1 MKDAPTPLRPALTG
15 LGFLVLVLALLT
27 FGPAGTLDY
36 VEGWAFLSVFFV
48 SCLAI
53 TLYLA
58 KKDPKLLQRRTRG
71 GPTAEKEP
79 RQKII
84 LVLANIGFASTIV
97 VPALDHRHSW
107 SRVPTPV
114 VVLGDA
120 LVALGFTIV
129 FLVFRENTFASAVIE
144 VADEQAVVD
153 RGPYAL
159 VRHPM
164 YAGALLLLAGTPLA
178 LGSFWGLLS
187 FVPLACTIVWRLLD
201 EERFLSG
208 HLPGYSAYLAKTRYR
223 LIPRVW

>member
-1 MKDAPTPLRPALTG
+1 MGVPVGVLRLLPGDHALSGEKGPEAPA
-15 LGFLVLVLALLT
+15 A
-27 FGPAGTLDY
+27 A
-36 VEGWAFLSVFFV
+36 
-48 SCLAI
+48 
-53 TLYLA
+53 
-58 KKDPKLLQRRTRG
+58 DPG